1 MSSPAAFSCAPAR
14 WAVLAHGAS
23 SVPASGAAPTRGETL
38 VSGGGTGQMTFPCQG
53 RVTLGKY
60 SSAFPGSSRQ
70 DGTCL
75 SPEKK

>member
-53 RVTLGKY
+53 RVTL
-60 SSAFPGSSRQ
+60 
-70 DGTCL
+70 
-75 SPEKK
+75 